1 MDYIKYILHLP
12 AKATN
17 SAARGELGLF
27 PIYLFWK
34 ERILKYWY
42 RANTQ
47 KLPYF
52 LEQAFRVQ
60 TEMLEDG
67 KNCWLLRTK
76 EIYDTAGLQMKF
88 YTCGNENS
96 RTHINE
102 VMTQLS
108 DQFIQEW
115 SSHLN
120 GGDKTTGNK
129 LRTYKLFKNQFQLE
143 YYLVCQLPT
152 KHQIAL
158 TKFRVSCHNLAIETG
173 RYHKPSSLPVEQR
186 LCPTCKEIEDE
197 IHLLCQC
204 RRNAGLR
211 RNLFRTVTQY
221 HTQFEMLDPVEKTI
235 FLMQLKDE
243 HIIRELA
250 AFIFN
255 SLHF

>member
-1 MDYIKYILHLP
+1 M
-12 AKATN
+12 
-17 SAARGELGLF
+17 
-27 PIYLFWK
+27 
-34 ERILKYWY
+34 
-42 RANTQ
+42 
-47 KLPYF
+47 
-52 LEQAFRVQ
+52 
-60 TEMLEDG
+60 
-67 KNCWLLRTK
+67 
-76 EIYDTAGLQMKF
+76 
-88 YTCGNENS
+88 
-96 RTHINE
+96 
-102 VMTQLS
+102 
-108 DQFIQEW
+108 
-115 SSHLN
+115 
-120 GGDKTTGNK
+120 
-129 LRTYKLFKNQFQLE
+129 
-143 YYLVCQLPT
+143 
-152 KHQIAL
+152 

>member
-1 MDYIKYILHLP
+1 
-12 AKATN
+12 
-17 SAARGELGLF
+17 
-27 PIYLFWK
+27 
-34 ERILKYWY
+34 
-42 RANTQ
+42 
-47 KLPYF
+47 
-52 LEQAFRVQ
+52 
-60 TEMLEDG
+60 
-67 KNCWLLRTK
+67 
-76 EIYDTAGLQMKF
+76 MKF

-250 AFIFN
+250 AFIFT
-255 SLHF
+255 SSVFYRHMAPWLIHVFKMYYYYYYYYYFHAHFGNMFCATTNTLSQLRKYFSQ